1 MTRSHP
7 VSIRGVLAL
16 WLACAGVGLA
26 RDGAA
31 GLVAS
36 DKGGA
41 VGYRHALERSRFEVG
56 ASDAGPRRVEEHG
69 FAKVVGPRGVFA
81 THLRNGL
88 VIAVPSDGAPK
99 AGASQAATEARY
111 GAGPDRHNAQVLE
124 YFRAAGLP
132 GDQIGGVHANTYLS
146 ARGSTSELRPA
157 QPQVD
162 GYASILERKV
172 EGHAVVDS
180 VAWARL
186 DDRGRS
192 ISEWIY
198 WPPIPARA
206 LEEARELEALL
217 GGAGRGDFLARLPA
231 GLPPGRVVI
240 RHSSAVAEGPFEAF
254 ASYDVAEPVSQ
265 PALPGEQ
272 AASPARRRA
281 STVVRHFDV
290 TGVERRLPQ
299 ERRGA
304 GPDFPPR

>member
-1 MTRSHP
+1 MTASHP
-7 VSIRGVLAL
+7 VSLRGVLAL

-26 RDGAA
+26 RDGSA
-31 GLVAS
+31 GLIAS

-56 ASDAGPRRVEEHG
+56 PSPSGVHRLEEHG
-69 FAKVVGPRGVFA
+69 FVKVVGPQGVFA
-81 THLRNGL
+81 THSRNGL
-88 VIAVPSDGAPK
+88 VIAVQSDGAPK
-99 AGASQAATEARY
+99 AGASWGAPEARY
-111 GAGPDRHNAQVLE
+111 GAGPDQHNAQVLE
-124 YFRAAGLP
+124 YFRAAGIP

-146 ARGSTSELRPA
+146 ARGSTNESRPV

-172 EGHAVVDS
+172 EGYAVVDS

-192 ISEWIY
+192 ISEWVY

-206 LEEARELEALL
+206 LEEARKLEALL
-217 GGAGRGDFLARLPA
+217 GGAGRSDYLARLPA
-231 GLPPGRVVI
+231 GLPAGRVVI

-254 ASYDVAEPVSQ
+254 ASYDVAS
-265 PALPGEQ
+265 PALRQ
-272 AASPARRRA
+272 A
-281 STVVRHFDV
+281 STVVRHFDAD
-290 TGVERRLPQ
+290 GLERRLPQ